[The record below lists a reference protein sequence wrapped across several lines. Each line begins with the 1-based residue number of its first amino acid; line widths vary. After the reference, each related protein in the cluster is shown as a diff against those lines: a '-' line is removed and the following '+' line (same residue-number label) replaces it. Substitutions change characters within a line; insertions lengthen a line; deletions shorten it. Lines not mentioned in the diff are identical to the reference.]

1 MAATAAY
8 TIQGTL
14 PELSRVASLMTS
26 FLEENGAPPAAVFAA
41 NLAVEEIATNTIKY
55 GQFREVSP
63 EIGVTVSVLPD
74 HVEVVIEDEAA
85 AFDPFAVEVPDT
97 AAPLAER
104 QVGGL
109 GIHLIRNMLD
119 TFSYER
125 RENRNLIRLTKR
137 FS

>member
-14 PELSRVASLMTS
+14 PELSRVAASLTS
-26 FLEENGAPPAAVFAA
+26 FLEEQGAPPGVVFAA
-41 NLAVEEIATNTIKY
+41 NLAVEEIVTNTIKY
-55 GQFREVSP
+55 GLFPEVHPGITIAVHLRE
-63 EIGVTVSVLPD
+63 D

-85 AFDPFAVEVPDT
+85 AFDPFAVETPDT

-109 GIHLIRNMLD
+109 GIHLVRNMLD
-119 TFSYER
+119 TWSYER
-125 RENRNLIRLTKR
+125 QGHRNIIRLIKR
-137 FS
+137 LS

>member
-8 TIQGTL
+8 TIQGNL
-14 PELSRVASLMTS
+14 PDLSRVAELMTS
-26 FLEENGAPPAAVFAA
+26 FLEEHGVPPAAVFAA

-55 GQFREVSP
+55 GLFP
-63 EIGVTVSVLPD
+63 EANPGIAVTVSVSAD

-85 AFDPFAVEVPDT
+85 AFDPFAVETPDT
-97 AAPLAER
+97 SAPLAER
-104 QVGGL
+104 AVGGL

-125 RENRNLIRLTKR
+125 SEGRNIIRLTKR

>member
-8 TIQGTL
+8 TIQGNL
-14 PELSRVASLMTS
+14 PDLSRVAELMTS
-26 FLEENGAPPAAVFAA
+26 FLEEHGAPPAAVFAA
-41 NLAVEEIATNTIKY
+41 NLAVEEIVTNTIKY
-55 GQFREVSP
+55 GHFPDANPGIAVSL
-63 EIGVTVSVLPD
+63 SVLTD

-85 AFDPFAVEVPDT
+85 AFDPFAVATPDT
-97 AAPLAER
+97 SSPLAER
-104 QVGGL
+104 EVGGL

-125 RENRNLIRLTKR
+125 REHRNIIRLTKR

>member
-14 PELSRVASLMTS
+14 PELSRVAALMTS
-26 FLEENGAPPAAVFAA
+26 FLEEQETPPAAVFAA
-41 NLAVEEIATNTIKY
+41 NLALEEIVTNTIKY
-55 GQFREVSP
+55 GLFPEVHPGIS
-63 EIGVTVSVLPD
+63 ISVHALAD
-74 HVEVVIEDEAA
+74 QVELVIEDEAA
-85 AFDPFAVEVPDT
+85 AFDPFAMETPDT
-97 AAPLAER
+97 SIPLAER

-125 RENRNLIRLTKR
+125 SGKRNIIRLTKR